1 MPFEVYKSIESWVF
15 FSLNFWVTGSIFRDT
30 LFVSDSS
37 NYAKPLIIG
46 GRSYDSDISYELF
59 QISWT

>member
-15 FSLNFWVTGSIFRDT
+15 FSLNFWVTGSILRDT

-46 GRSYDSDISYELF
+46 GRSYDSDIS
-59 QISWT
+59 